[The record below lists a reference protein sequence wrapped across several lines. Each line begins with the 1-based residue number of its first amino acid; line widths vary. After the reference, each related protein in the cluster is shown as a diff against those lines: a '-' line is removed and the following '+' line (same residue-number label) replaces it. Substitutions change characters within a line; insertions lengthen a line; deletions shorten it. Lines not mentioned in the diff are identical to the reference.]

1 MQKEVFTKLAKLQDS
16 LKAKFR
22 VEEEIKQLPHDLKI
36 KKVQLEKIK
45 SDFEELN
52 LNVQTI
58 EKECKTLRFEYD
70 NAVVA
75 HENNQKQMEVI
86 STQREFEALEKQISD
101 SHILEQN
108 LLKQLHAK
116 EKSLTQLQEDL
127 ELKRSVLDEIETEV
141 KEEEAKH
148 DEILV
153 EKLTLKD
160 QLEEE
165 CNKIV
170 EDYEISDDLFK
181 KFSSIVKNKEGSG
194 IVPIHDNVCEGC
206 HMLLPIQFVNDVRS
220 LDQIEFCP
228 YCSRVLYYEETA
240 LAPDTDTME
249 IEEGSLTTF
258 ADDDEFD
265 LDNI

>member
-1 MQKEVFTKLAKLQDS
+1 MQKEVFTKLEKLQAS
-16 LKAKFR
+16 LKAKFK
-22 VEEEIKQLPHDLKI
+22 VEEEIRQLPHDLKL
-36 KKVQLEKIK
+36 KKAHLDVLR
-45 SDFEELN
+45 SDFQELN
-52 LNVQTI
+52 SNVETI

-70 NAVVA
+70 NAVIA

-116 EKSLTQLQEDL
+116 ESALTQLQEEL
-127 ELKRSVLDEIETEV
+127 EQKKVVLDEVEV
-141 KEEEAKH
+141 DVKNEEAKY

-153 EKLTLKD
+153 AKLQEKNN
-160 QLEEE
+160 LEEN

-170 EDYEISDDLFK
+170 EEYEISNDLFK

-206 HMLLPIQFVNDVRS
+206 HMLLPVQFVNDVRS
-220 LDQIEFCP
+220 LENIEFCP
-228 YCSRVLYYEETA
+228 YCSRVLYFEETE
-240 LAPDTDTME
+240 LANDSDSME
-249 IEEGSLTTF
+249 IEEGSLTSF
-258 ADDDEFD
+258 ADEEEFD
-265 LDNI
+265 LDSI

>member
-22 VEEEIKQLPHDLKI
+22 VEDEIKQLPYELKLKKAKLAKI
-36 KKVQLEKIK
+36 KR
-45 SDFEELN
+45 DFEELN
-52 LNVQTI
+52 LSVKTI
-58 EKECKTLRFEYD
+58 ESECKTLRFEYD

-116 EKSLTQLQEDL
+116 EKTLTQLQEDL
-127 ELKRSVLDEIETEV
+127 EQQRLVLNEIEAEV
-141 KEEEAKH
+141 NSEETKYG
-148 DEILV
+148 EILA
-153 EKLTLKD
+153 EKL
-160 QLEEE
+160 EEKNKVE
-165 CNKIV
+165 HDCNHIV
-170 EDYEISDDLFK
+170 EDYEISADLFK

-194 IVPIHDNVCEGC
+194 IVPIHDNVCDGC
-206 HMLLPIQFVNDVRS
+206 HMLLPVQFVNDVRG
-220 LDQIEFCP
+220 LENIEFCP
-228 YCSRVLYYEETA
+228 YCSRVLFYEETA
-240 LAPDTDTME
+240 LASETDTMD

-265 LDNI
+265 LDSF

>member
-1 MQKEVFTKLAKLQDS
+1 MQKEVFTKLEKLQES
-16 LKAKFR
+16 LIAKFN
-22 VEEEIKQLPHDLKI
+22 VEEEIKKLPHELKI
-36 KKVQLEKIK
+36 KKANLDKIR

-52 LNVQTI
+52 SNVEII

-70 NAVVA
+70 NAVIA

-116 EKSLTQLQEDL
+116 ETALTQYQEDL
-127 ELKRSVLDEIETEV
+127 EEKRTVLNEIEEEV
-141 KEEEAKH
+141 KEEETKY
-148 DEILV
+148 D
-153 EKLTLKD
+153 EKLVSKLKEKDTL
-160 QLEEE
+160 EAN

-170 EDYEISDDLFK
+170 EEYEISDELFR
-181 KFSSIVKNKEGSG
+181 KFSSIVKNKDGSG

-220 LDQIEFCP
+220 LDAIEFCP
-228 YCSRVLYYEETA
+228 YCSRVLYYEDVN
-240 LAPDTDTME
+240 LIKDSDSME
-249 IEEGSLTTF
+249 IEEGSLTSF
-258 ADDDEFD
+258 ADEEEFD
-265 LDNI
+265 LDDI

>member
-1 MQKEVFTKLAKLQDS
+1 MQKEVFTKLETLQES
-16 LKAKFR
+16 LKAKFH
-22 VEEEIKQLPHDLKI
+22 VEDEIKQLPHELKL
-36 KKVQLEKIK
+36 KKAHLEKIR

-52 LNVQTI
+52 SNVETI

-70 NAVVA
+70 NAVIA

-116 EKSLTQLQEDL
+116 ESSLTLFQEEL
-127 ELKRSVLDEIETEV
+127 EQKRVVLNEVEEEV
-141 KEEEAKH
+141 KAEETKY

-153 EKLTLKD
+153 SKLKEKNE
-160 QLEEE
+160 LEER

-170 EDYEISDDLFK
+170 EEFEISKELFN
-181 KFSSIVKNKEGSG
+181 KFSSIVKNKAGSG
-194 IVPIHDNVCEGC
+194 IVPIHDNVCGGC
-206 HMLLPIQFVNDVRS
+206 HMLLPVQFVNDVRG
-220 LDQIEFCP
+220 LEKIEFCP
-228 YCSRVLYYEETA
+228 YCSRVLYFEETE
-240 LAPDTDTME
+240 LAKDENME
-249 IEEGSLTTF
+249 IEEGSLTSF
-258 ADDDEFD
+258 ASEDEFD

>member
-1 MQKEVFTKLAKLQDS
+1 MQKEVFTKLEKLQES
-16 LKAKFR
+16 LKAKFN
-22 VEEEIKQLPHDLKI
+22 VEEAIKQLPHELKL
-36 KKVQLEKIK
+36 KKAQLEKIR
-45 SDFEELN
+45 SDFEELDST
-52 LNVQTI
+52 VQTI

-70 NAVVA
+70 NAVIA

-116 EKSLTQLQEDL
+116 EKSLTQLQEEL
-127 ELKRSVLDEIETEV
+127 EQKRIVLEEIEEEV
-141 KEEEAKH
+141 KTEETKY

-153 EKLTLKD
+153 EKMKEKTA
-160 QLEEE
+160 LEEE
-165 CNKIV
+165 CNRIV
-170 EDYEISDDLFK
+170 EEYEISPDLFK

-194 IVPIHDNVCEGC
+194 IVPVHDNVCEGC

-220 LDQIEFCP
+220 LENIEFCP
-228 YCSRVLYYEETA
+228 YCSRVLYYEESEFVS
-240 LAPDTDTME
+240 DIDSME
-249 IEEGSLTTF
+249 IEEGSLTSF
-258 ADDDEFD
+258 ADEEEFD